1 MSLIAYRASD
11 GADIESFSVSTTEW
25 DTMAQENRINPPGTY
40 RMYGTHAPVI
50 FKRSLRGLQF
60 FAHWPH
66 TSDHFSK
73 PKSEQHYLA
82 QIGIVQA
89 LRNAGF
95 HAQLEYRGTSDGEA
109 WQADVYCEALGRRI
123 VFEIQLTQQPLQE
136 YQERTARYHHA
147 GMKCVWL
154 IRSPGHFFAF
164 RRALIARGLVPYSL
178 ITQGVKWP
186 GVQALPALPLDVG
199 NPRAPSINDMKVT
212 VFDCDGN
219 APQISVTAFATGVA
233 NGRLRF
239 SRNQWLWDR
248 SQ

>member
-11 GADIESFSVSTTEW
+11 GADIESFSVSPTNW
-25 DTMAQENRINPPGTY
+25 DIMAKENRINPPGTY
-40 RMYGTHAPVI
+40 RMYGTHAPVV

-66 TSDHFSK
+66 TSDHLSK

-89 LRNAGF
+89 LRSAGF
-95 HAQLEYRGTSDGEA
+95 HAQLEYRGATDGEA
-109 WQADVYCEALGRRI
+109 WQADVYCEALDRRI
-123 VFEIQLTQQPLQE
+123 VFEIQLTQQTLQA
-136 YQERTARYHHA
+136 YQERTSRYHRA
-147 GMKCVWL
+147 GIKCVWL

-178 ITQGVKWP
+178 VAQGVKWP
-186 GVQALPALPLDVG
+186 GVSDLPALPLHTGD
-199 NPRAPSINDMKVT
+199 PRTPSIDGMMVT
-212 VFDCDGN
+212 VFDYDGN
-219 APQISVTAFATGVA
+219 APQIGIAAFATGVA

-239 SRNQWLWDR
+239 SRNQWLWAR
-248 SQ
+248 L